1 MTPGC
6 ETGACD
12 STLLPQTATIKKPP
26 SIVRILYE
34 FRVNRPRKWHQNR
47 NSGDSSEGERHRSSA
62 SNSFVI
68 GSEHMKSFSQSE
80 RPRKTNRSTAL
91 KFVLLIGV
99 LSFFADFTYEGA
111 RSVYG
116 PFLAGLAAS
125 ATVVS
130 VVTGFG
136 ELVGYGFRLVSGR
149 WADRT
154 GNFWAIAIFG
164 YFVQL
169 LAVPALAL
177 ANNWPTAAALI
188 ILERFGRATRNP
200 PRDAMLSHA
209 GSEIGFGWAFGV
221 HEAMDQFG
229 ALFGP
234 LLVAGVLVWRG
245 SYRFAFA
252 ALLIPMTICLSLVLI
267 AHHIY
272 PKPHDLEVKTG
283 NVKTKGLPRVFWIYL
298 IGASLVAAGFA
309 DFPLIAFHF
318 TRTSSVPKDLVPVAY
333 AIAMGIS
340 GTGSLVFGR
349 WFDRFGVVILIP
361 LTLIA
366 ATFAPLVS
374 LGGFWPALIGAAVW
388 GLGMGVHES
397 IIPAVVAPMVSPE
410 RRASAYGL
418 FTAGYGIFWFVGSAI
433 MGVLYD
439 RSVHATVLFC
449 VLTQLGAIPLFVG
462 VRHRM
467 ANLQAPQG

>member
-1 MTPGC
+1 M
-6 ETGACD
+6 AMRFV
-12 STLLPQTATIKKPP
+12 L
-26 SIVRILYE
+26 
-34 FRVNRPRKWHQNR
+34 
-47 NSGDSSEGERHRSSA
+47 
-62 SNSFVI
+62 VI
-68 GSEHMKSFSQSE
+68 GVM
-80 RPRKTNRSTAL
+80 
-91 KFVLLIGV
+91 
-99 LSFFADFTYEGA
+99 SFFADFTYEGA

-154 GNFWAIAIFG
+154 GNFWPIAIFG

-177 ANNWPTAAALI
+177 TNNWPTAAALI

-221 HEAMDQFG
+221 HEALDQFG

-234 LLVAGVLVWRG
+234 LLVATILAWRG
-245 SYRFAFA
+245 SYQLAFA
-252 ALLIPMTICLSLVLI
+252 ALLIPTVICLSLVLT
-267 AHHIY
+267 ARHFC
-272 PKPHDLEVKTG
+272 PNPHDLEVKTG
-283 NVKTKGLPRVFWIYL
+283 DIKSKGLPGIFWIYL
-298 IGASLVAAGFA
+298 TGAALVAAGFA
-309 DFPLIAFHF
+309 DFPLIAYHF
-318 TRTSSVPKDLVPVAY
+318 TKTSSVPKDLVPVAY
-333 AIAMGIS
+333 AIAMGVS

-349 WFDRFGVVILIP
+349 LFDRFGIKLLIP

-366 ATFAPLVS
+366 AAFAPLVF
-374 LGGFWPALIGAAVW
+374 LGQFWPALIGAAVW

-418 FTAGYGIFWFVGSAI
+418 FTAGYGVFWFLGSAAI
-433 MGVLYD
+433 GFLYD
-439 RSVHATVLFC
+439 HSLIGTIVFC
-449 VLTQLGAIPLFVG
+449 VATQLCAVPLFIWV
-462 VRHRM
+462 VKQQEQSSSARR
-467 ANLQAPQG
+467 AT

>member
-1 MTPGC
+1 MKQT
-6 ETGACD
+6 ETT
-12 STLLPQTATIKKPP
+12 SL
-26 SIVRILYE
+26 
-34 FRVNRPRKWHQNR
+34 
-47 NSGDSSEGERHRSSA
+47 EREA
-62 SNSFVI
+62 SL
-68 GSEHMKSFSQSE
+68 E
-80 RPRKTNRSTAL
+80 KTGRRRAL
-91 KFVLLIGV
+91 EFVLLIGV

-130 VVTGFG
+130 IVTGFG

-149 WADRT
+149 WADRS

-177 ANNWPTAAALI
+177 ANNWPTAAVLI

-209 GSEIGFGWAFGV
+209 GSEIGFCWAFGV
-221 HEAMDQFG
+221 HEAMDQLG

-234 LLVAGVLVWRG
+234 LMVAAILASRG
-245 SYRFAFA
+245 SYRLAFA
-252 ALLIPMTICLSLVLI
+252 ALLIPMVICLTLVLT

-272 PKPHDLEVKTG
+272 PRPADLEVKTG
-283 NVKTKGLPRVFWIYL
+283 DVRTKGLPGVFWLYL
-298 IGASLVAAGFA
+298 AGAALVAAGFA
-309 DFPLIAFHF
+309 DFPLIAYHF
-318 TRTSSVPKDLVPVAY
+318 TKASSVPKDLVPVAY
-333 AIAMGIS
+333 AIAMGVS
-340 GTGSLVFGR
+340 GAGSLIFGR
-349 WFDRFGVVILIP
+349 LFDRFGIALLVP

-366 ATFAPLVS
+366 AAFAPLVF
-374 LGGFWPALIGAAVW
+374 LGKFCPALIGAAVW

-397 IIPAVVAPMVSPE
+397 IIPAVVAPMVSPD

-418 FTAGYGIFWFVGSAI
+418 FTAGYGIFWFLGSAAI
-433 MGVLYD
+433 GFLYD
-439 RSVHATVLFC
+439 HSLTGTIVFC
-449 VLTQLGAIPLFVG
+449 IATQLCAVPIFIQVARQQKRTSAAVGA
-462 VRHRM
+462 R
-467 ANLQAPQG
+467 

>member
-1 MTPGC
+1 M
-6 ETGACD
+6 E
-12 STLLPQTATIKKPP
+12 
-26 SIVRILYE
+26 
-34 FRVNRPRKWHQNR
+34 PRN
-47 NSGDSSEGERHRSSA
+47 E
-62 SNSFVI
+62 I
-68 GSEHMKSFSQSE
+68 GLQAGNKQQDGKD
-80 RPRKTNRSTAL
+80 RTAL
-91 KFVLLIGV
+91 RFVLLIGV

-125 ATVVS
+125 AVVVS

-149 WADRT
+149 WTDRT
-154 GNFWAIAIFG
+154 GHFWTIAIFG

-177 ANNWPTAAALI
+177 ARNWPTAAALI

-234 LLVAGVLVWRG
+234 LMVAAILAWRG
-245 SYRFAFA
+245 SYRLAFA
-252 ALLIPMTICLSLVLI
+252 ALLIPMTICLTLVLV
-267 AHHIY
+267 ARRIY
-272 PKPHDLEVKTG
+272 PKPHELEVKIG
-283 NVKTKGLPRVFWIYL
+283 NVKAKGLPHAFWTYL
-298 IGASLVAAGFA
+298 TGAALVAAGFA
-309 DFPLIAFHF
+309 DFPLIAYHF
-318 TRTSSVPKDLVPVAY
+318 TRTASVPKDIVPVAY
-333 AIAMGIS
+333 AIAMGVS

-349 WFDRFGVVILIP
+349 WFDRFGIALLIP
-361 LTLIA
+361 LTLLA
-366 ATFAPLVS
+366 ALFAPLVF
-374 LGGFWPALIGAAVW
+374 LGGFWLALGGAALW

-397 IIPAVVAPMVSPE
+397 IIPAVVAPMVSPD

-418 FTAGYGIFWFVGSAI
+418 FTAGYGICWFIGSAI
-433 MGVLYD
+433 MGILYD
-439 RSVHATVLFC
+439 HSVTAMIAFC
-449 VLTQLGAIPLFVG
+449 VLAQLAAIPFFIKVKG
-462 VRHRM
+462 QMSSRQR
-467 ANLQAPQG
+467 G